1 MKRCF
6 SILIFFF
13 LICINA
19 DNILSSSYIT
29 IPFKTENL
37 SDDFITSKYDINL
50 HTYMEI
56 GQPKQKIKIYFRD
69 ELFSF
74 FIINKDTTYEDQ
86 IKEPKIQNV
95 NINKNIYNLY
105 DNELSST
112 YRNISKYQNFFI
124 DIYYRKGFL
133 STETFYF
140 NQNNNKLNRFD
151 DIDFVLAN
159 KIKTNRT
166 LISGSIGL
174 LVDEYFL
181 EGAQSF
187 ARMLVKKNVISFC
200 LWSKVYL
207 NDNSGMF
214 LFGDFPHVLHNDKYY
229 KEQYV
234 ETDIKLNPYKQKWN
248 LDFNEIFFK
257 IKNNEYLDDNNNN
270 DIYNY
275 YYLNITL
282 YGELKHN
289 LGLIIGTVEYQNLIE
304 EKYFNIYIKKNI
316 CFKKKILI
324 NDFNEEK
331 INYTYYYCPNDKLFD
346 KNNFPT
352 LYLRQRDLKYI
363 FELNN
368 DDLFILHNNIWYF
381 MIIFEGEEIS
391 NPIHK
396 WMFGEPL
403 LKKYQFIFD
412 PINYKIGFYNPE
424 ISIFNKIKNK
434 DNEKDEYQNFQQIG
448 FYILIVIIVLAIL
461 FLLCYLFIKRC
472 FINKNDSQPYIEL
485 KNLPIDK
492 YRGYSNKN
500 L

>member
-270 DIYNY
+270 DIY
-275 YYLNITL
+275 I
-282 YGELKHN
+282 
-289 LGLIIGTVEYQNLIE
+289 
-304 EKYFNIYIKKNI
+304 
-316 CFKKKILI
+316 
-324 NDFNEEK
+324 
-331 INYTYYYCPNDKLFD
+331 
-346 KNNFPT
+346 
-352 LYLRQRDLKYI
+352 
-363 FELNN
+363 
-368 DDLFILHNNIWYF
+368 
-381 MIIFEGEEIS
+381 
-391 NPIHK
+391 
-396 WMFGEPL
+396 
-403 LKKYQFIFD
+403 
-412 PINYKIGFYNPE
+412 
-424 ISIFNKIKNK
+424 
-434 DNEKDEYQNFQQIG
+434 
-448 FYILIVIIVLAIL
+448 
-461 FLLCYLFIKRC
+461 
-472 FINKNDSQPYIEL
+472 
-485 KNLPIDK
+485 
-492 YRGYSNKN
+492 
-500 L
+500 